1 MAEIIRQLNKE
12 VNEPKGQQTSFE
24 AEENK
29 KSLMKKQEDGI
40 KEL

>member
-29 KSLMKKQEDGI
+29 KKSDEKAGRWN
-40 KEL
+40 